1 MSTSSRIRY
10 VVGGGDRLSHIAARL
25 GFSPDELIEAN
36 PAKPTM
42 VLPSGARVFQSLSA
56 GEQLDLPQGVGLGNP
71 VAIGLAVS
79 TGAAAIIEGT
89 KTLYRSEAGG
99 VTVCEEVY
107 GGSWSYSKDKCIGE
121 DGEVLDSTLPG
132 LCFNLGGRYD
142 ASADACYCPS
152 PGCTQMA
159 PFILDRF
166 PDLAAENR
174 TLPPFKSKVD
184 EARVGPE
191 GGPATP
197 VPVQTTKDPWP
208 IVAATGA
215 VVIVLGLGAAAVSVK
230 LIVDAIER
238 ARVRDLESSRVAT
251 ASRRTRKS

>member
-1 MSTSSRIRY
+1 
-10 VVGGGDRLSHIAARL
+10 
-25 GFSPDELIEAN
+25 
-36 PAKPTM
+36 
-42 VLPSGARVFQSLSA
+42 VFQSLSA
-56 GEQLDLPQGVGLGNP
+56 GEELDLPLGVVGLGP

-89 KTLYRSEAGG
+89 KTLYRSETGG

-107 GGSWSYSKDKCIGE
+107 GGSWSYSKDKCIGS
-121 DGEVLDSTLPG
+121 DGEILDSTLPG
-132 LCFNLGGRYD
+132 LCVNLGGRYD
-142 ASADACYCPS
+142 AAADACYCPS

-174 TLPPFKSKVD
+174 MLPPFKSKVD
-184 EARVGPE
+184 EAQVGPE
-191 GGPATP
+191 GGPAT
-197 VPVQTTKDPWP
+197 PVQTTKDPWP

-238 ARVRDLESSRVAT
+238 ARVRDLESSRGAT
-251 ASRRTRKS
+251 ASRRTRR